1 MINDLEEA
9 NKQLAWYEKKY
20 GPYIIERGIGNWKNL
35 FKKPS
40 LNDWIVLILLIMAI
54 GLAFAYQHDI
64 TSCKEYIANQS
75 IYIPFGGQNMPT
87 LPNNISELLPNAG

>member
-54 GLAFAYQHDI
+54 GLAFAYNHDI
-64 TSCKEYIANQS
+64 AVCRDYVANQTTYIAL
-75 IYIPFGGQNMPT
+75 GTQNSPILATNMSN
-87 LPNNISELLPNAG
+87 LFH